1 MSTEITNKT
10 EAYDYLYDVS
20 RGTIEANEQQIQ
32 KAKEFVSDRGD
43 ELDLSPEIS
52 FNGCCRGLAERCK
65 CSI

>member
-20 RGTIEANEQQIQ
+20 QGTIEANEQQIQ

-52 FNGCCRGLAERCK
+52 FNGCCRGLAERC
-65 CSI
+65 CNH

>member
-1 MSTEITNKT
+1 MIAEITNKT
-10 EAYDYLYDVS
+10 EAYDYLYNVS
-20 RGTIEANEQQIQ
+20 QGTTEASEQTIQ
-32 KAKEFVSDRGD
+32 KATEFVSDRGE

>member
-1 MSTEITNKT
+1 MNTEITNKT

-20 RGTIEANEQQIQ
+20 QGTIEANEQKIQ

-52 FNGCCRGLAERCK
+52 VNDCCRGLAERCK
-65 CSI
+65 CST